1 MAPIG
6 VAEPPQLIPHVIAH
20 MDYIPLLLVAAFF
33 LLVWDAPR
41 HQIKTR
47 QMVCLIPALLCLQY
61 LSWRLF
67 STVWPDNEDS
77 AWAQTWIWG
86 VWGIEV
92 LAFIE
97 VTVFLLIMSRTN
109 TRSEEANQHQMPSP
123 LPEVDIFIPTYNE
136 PLDVLEKTIV
146 AAAAVDYPH
155 KTVWVLDDGKR
166 DWLRTF
172 CEDTGGVRYL
182 TRADNAHAKAGNM
195 NHALTHAKGQ
205 FIAVFDADFV
215 PSKNFIRRTLGFF
228 SDPAIG
234 IVQTPQHFY
243 NKDPIQTN
251 LGLMQI
257 YPDEQRLFFDQM
269 AASRDAWQAAF
280 CCGSCSIMRRQAVD
294 AVGGIPTQSIT
305 EDLLTTLVML
315 RKGYQTIYLN
325 ERLSMGLAAE
335 SIEGFFVQ
343 RERWCRGAIQSLFLK
358 AGPLGPGLSVVQRIL
373 FFPTSWLTQ
382 YAVRLMLIAI
392 PLAYLLLGWLPFH
405 FTDAA
410 DMVFYQLPVF
420 LSFFLAMR
428 WLVGGHFSPLV
439 SGPAGVF
446 ASFRLAPTV
455 VASLI
460 KPFGKPFRVTP
471 KGSDAANGARVEF
484 FSLGMILLCMGLTLL
499 GLLLNVVP
507 ELAVVSHD
515 EFFPIAMFW
524 SMLNVVTLGLAAL
537 LCFEGPRLRK
547 EERFLMAESAIA
559 HDGETQVA
567 VNIIDASVD
576 GCKLA
581 LPSTGHGLFQ
591 KGTASLTVAGV
602 GRVKIHP
609 VRQNATH
616 LAATFEY
623 DSKAQRNAMI
633 CKLFS
638 GEHTTVAPASSSTRQ
653 LMSSLWEKT
662 FHG

>member
-1 MAPIG
+1 MAPLR
-6 VAEPPQLIPHVIAH
+6 VDEPAQLLPDVMAG
-20 MDYIPLLLVAAFF
+20 MDYIPLLLVAGFF
-33 LLVWDAPR
+33 LMVWDAPR
-41 HQIKTR
+41 SDGKTR
-47 QMVCLIPALLCLQY
+47 QMVCLIPALLCVNY
-61 LSWRLF
+61 LLWRLF
-67 STVWPDNEDS
+67 FTVWPDNEDS

-97 VTVFLLIMSRTN
+97 VAVFLLIMSRTN
-109 TRSEEANQHQMPSP
+109 TRSQEADQHKMPSP

-166 DWLRTF
+166 GWLRTF
-172 CEDTGGVRYL
+172 CEETGVRYL
-182 TRADNAHAKAGNM
+182 TRADNSHAKAGNM
-195 NHALTHAKGQ
+195 NHALEHAKGQ

-215 PSKNFIRRTLGFF
+215 PAKNFIRRTLGFF
-228 SDPAIG
+228 ADPAIG

-294 AVGGIPTQSIT
+294 AIGGIPTQSIT

-358 AGPLGPGLSVVQRIL
+358 AGPLGPGLSVIQRIL

-405 FTDAA
+405 FTDTA

-446 ASFRLAPTV
+446 ASFRLGPTV
-455 VASLI
+455 VASLV
-460 KPFGKPFRVTP
+460 KPFGKPCRVTP
-471 KGSDAANGARVEF
+471 KGSDAVHGAQVDF
-484 FSLGMILLCMGLTLL
+484 FSLGMILLCMGLTLV

-507 ELAVVSHD
+507 ELAVVPQD
-515 EFFPIAMFW
+515 EFFPVAMFW

-559 HDGETQVA
+559 HDGENQVT
-567 VNIIDASVD
+567 VDIIDASID

-581 LPSTGHGLFQ
+581 LPTTSHGPFQ
-591 KGTASLTVAGV
+591 KGTASLTVTGV
-602 GRVKIHP
+602 GRVKIRP
-609 VRQNATH
+609 VRQNSTH

-638 GEHTTVAPASSSTRQ
+638 GQYSTVAPATNSTRQ
-653 LMSSLWEKT
+653 LISSLWEKT

>member
-1 MAPIG
+1 M
-6 VAEPPQLIPHVIAH
+6 AEPGQRHADVIPR
-20 MDYIPLLLVAAFF
+20 MDYIPLLLVTGFF

-41 HQIKTR
+41 NHARTR
-47 QMVCLIPALLCLQY
+47 QMVCLIPALLCVQY
-61 LSWRLF
+61 LAWRLS
-67 STVWPDNEDS
+67 STVWPESEGD
-77 AWAQTWIWG
+77 AWAQSWIWG

-97 VTVFLLIMSRTN
+97 VAIFFLIMSRTN
-109 TRSEEANQHQMPSP
+109 TRSEQADQHSMPSP

-136 PLDVLEKTIV
+136 PLDVLEKTII

-155 KTVWVLDDGKR
+155 KTVWVLDDGR
-166 DWLRTF
+166 REWLRTF
-172 CEDTGGVRYL
+172 CQETGVRYL
-182 TRADNAHAKAGNM
+182 TRSDNLHAKAGNM
-195 NHALTHAKGQ
+195 NHALQHAKGQ

-215 PSKNFIRRTLGFF
+215 PSRNFIRRTLGFF
-228 SDPAIG
+228 SDPQVG

-294 AVGGIPTQSIT
+294 AIGGIPTESIT

-343 RERWCRGAIQSLFLK
+343 RERWCRGAIQSLFLT
-358 AGPLGPGLSVVQRIL
+358 AGPLGPGLSVIQKIL

-405 FTDAA
+405 FTDAS

-428 WLVGGHFSPLV
+428 WLVGGHYSPLV
-439 SGPAGVF
+439 SGPAGLF
-446 ASFRLAPTV
+446 ASFRLGPTV

-460 KPFGKPFRVTP
+460 KPFGQPFRVTP
-471 KGSDAANGARVEF
+471 KGSDAANGRQVDF
-484 FSLGMILLCMGLTLL
+484 FNLGMILLCMGLTLL
-499 GLLLNVVP
+499 GLLMNVVP
-507 ELAVVSHD
+507 ELAVVPHD

-524 SMLNVVTLGLAAL
+524 SMLNIITLGLAAL

-547 EERFLMAESAIA
+547 EERFLMSETAIA
-559 HDGETQVA
+559 HDGETRHV
-567 VNIIDASVD
+567 VDLIDVSVD

-581 LPSTGHGLFQ
+581 LPKTGHATFHH
-591 KGTASLTVAGV
+591 GTASLTVQGV
-602 GRVKIHP
+602 GRVQIRPLRIH
-609 VRQNATH
+609 QGH

-623 DSKAQRNAMI
+623 DSQAQRKAMI

-638 GEHTTVAPASSSTRQ
+638 GQYSTAAPMTSSTRQ
-653 LMSSLWEKT
+653 LISSLWEKT
-662 FHG
+662 FNG

>member
-1 MAPIG
+1 MA
-6 VAEPPQLIPHVIAH
+6 
-20 MDYIPLLLVAAFF
+20 YIPLLLVTVFF
-33 LLVWDAPR
+33 LLVWDAQR
-41 HQIKTR
+41 TNLRIR
-47 QMVCLIPALLCLQY
+47 QMVCLIPVVLCVQY

-67 STVWPDNEDS
+67 STVWPESDNS
-77 AWAQTWIWG
+77 AWAQSWIWG
-86 VWGIEV
+86 VWGVEI

-97 VTVFLLIMSRTN
+97 VAVFLLIMSRTN
-109 TRSEEANQHQMPSP
+109 TRSQQADQHQMPSP

-155 KTVWVLDDGKR
+155 KTVWVLDDSKR

-172 CEDTGGVRYL
+172 CEETGVRYL

-195 NHALTHAKGQ
+195 NHALAHAKGQ

-280 CCGSCSIMRRQAVD
+280 CCGSCSIMRRQAVH
-294 AVGGIPTQSIT
+294 AIGGIPTQSIT

-325 ERLSMGLAAE
+325 ERLSMGLACE

-343 RERWCRGAIQSLFLK
+343 RERWCRGAIQSLFLSD
-358 AGPLGPGLSVVQRIL
+358 GPLGPGMSAIQRIL

-405 FTDAA
+405 FTDTA

-420 LSFFLAMR
+420 MSLFLAMR

-439 SGPAGVF
+439 SGPVGLF
-446 ASFRLAPTV
+446 ASFRLGPTV
-455 VASLI
+455 VTSLL
-460 KPFGKPFRVTP
+460 KPFGKAFKVTP
-471 KGSDAANGARVEF
+471 KGSDAVHGRQVDF
-484 FSLGMILLCMGLTLL
+484 FSLGMILLCMTLTLV

-507 ELAVVSHD
+507 ELAVVPHD
-515 EFFPIAMFW
+515 EFFPIAIFW
-524 SMLNVVTLGLAAL
+524 SLLNVVTLGLAAL
-537 LCFEGPRLRK
+537 LCFEGPRMRK
-547 EERFLMAESAIA
+547 EERFLITESATA
-559 HDGETQVA
+559 HDGEFNIPVE
-567 VNIIDASVD
+567 IIDASVD

-581 LPSTGHGLFQ
+581 LPQTGHGIFK
-591 KGTASLTVAGV
+591 KGMSSLTVQGV
-602 GRVKIHP
+602 GRVMLQP
-609 VRQNATH
+609 VRQDQGH
-616 LAATFEY
+616 LAATFAY
-623 DSKAQRNAMI
+623 SSKAQRHAMI

-638 GEHTTVAPASSSTRQ
+638 GRYTTVPLTSHSTRQ
-653 LMSSLWEKT
+653 LISSLWEKT

>member
-1 MAPIG
+1 MAF
-6 VAEPPQLIPHVIAH
+6 
-20 MDYIPLLLVAAFF
+20 IPLLLVTGFF
-33 LLVWDAPR
+33 LMVWDTPR
-41 HQIKTR
+41 SQVKTR
-47 QMVCLIPALLCLQY
+47 QMVCLIPALLCVHY
-61 LSWRLF
+61 LSWRLLF
-67 STVWPDNEDS
+67 TVWPDNEDS

-86 VWGIEV
+86 VWGVEV

-97 VTVFLLIMSRTN
+97 VSVFLLIMSRTN
-109 TRSEEANQHQMPSP
+109 TRSQEADRHVMPSP
-123 LPEVDIFIPTYNE
+123 LPAVDIFIPTYNE

-155 KTVWVLDDGKR
+155 KTVWVLDDGRR
-166 DWLRTF
+166 DGLRTF
-172 CEDTGGVRYL
+172 CDEAGVRYL
-182 TRADNAHAKAGNM
+182 TRADNLHAKAGNM
-195 NHALTHAKGQ
+195 NHALAHAKGE

-215 PSKNFIRRTLGFF
+215 PAKNFIRRTLGFF

-294 AVGGIPTQSIT
+294 AIGGIPTESIT

-315 RKGYQTIYLN
+315 RHGYQTIYLN

-358 AGPLGPGLSVVQRIL
+358 AGPLGPGLSLIQRVL

-405 FTDAA
+405 FTTTA

-428 WLVGGHFSPLV
+428 WLVGGHYSPLV

-446 ASFRLAPTV
+446 ASFRLGPTV
-455 VASLI
+455 LASLI
-460 KPFGKPFRVTP
+460 QPFGQPFRVTP
-471 KGSDAANGARVEF
+471 KGSGAVTRAQVDY

-499 GLLLNVVP
+499 GLLINVVP
-507 ELAVVSHD
+507 ELAVVPHD
-515 EFFPIAMFW
+515 EFFPIAMLW
-524 SMLNVVTLGLAAL
+524 SMLNVVILGLAAL

-547 EERFLMAESAIA
+547 EERFLMAESAVA
-559 HDGETQVA
+559 HDGESQVA
-567 VNIIDASVD
+567 VTIIDVSVD
-576 GCKLA
+576 GCQLA
-581 LPSTGHGLFQ
+581 LPTSGHGLFQ
-591 KGTASLTVAGV
+591 NGTASLTVAGV
-602 GRVKIHP
+602 GRVKMRP
-609 VRQNATH
+609 VRQNASH

-623 DSKAQRNAMI
+623 ESPAQRKAMI

-638 GEHTTVAPASSSTRQ
+638 GQYTTVAPATHSTRR
-653 LMSSLWEKT
+653 LISSLWGKT

>member
-1 MAPIG
+1 MASLG
-6 VAEPPQLIPHVIAH
+6 LAEPSQLLLDVTGT
-20 MDYIPLLLVAAFF
+20 MDYIPLLLVTGFF
-33 LLVWDAPR
+33 LWVWDAPR
-41 HQIKTR
+41 TNIKLR
-47 QMVCLIPALLCLQY
+47 QMVCLLPVLLCLQY
-61 LSWRLF
+61 LTWRLI
-67 STVWPDNEDS
+67 STVWPQSDDS
-77 AWAQTWIWG
+77 ALAQSWIWG
-86 VWGIEV
+86 VWGVEV
-92 LAFIE
+92 LACIE
-97 VTVFLLIMSRTN
+97 VAVFLLIMSRTN
-109 TRSEEANQHQMPSP
+109 TRSEQADQHRMPTP
-123 LPEVDIFIPTYNE
+123 LPAVDIFIPTYNE

-155 KTVWVLDDGKR
+155 KTVWVLDDGRR

-172 CEDTGGVRYL
+172 CKEMGVRYL
-182 TRADNAHAKAGNM
+182 TRADNQHAKAGNM

-215 PSKNFIRRTLGFF
+215 PSRNFIRRTLGFF

-251 LGLMQI
+251 LGLMHI

-294 AVGGIPTQSIT
+294 AIGGIPTQSIT

-325 ERLSMGLAAE
+325 EQLSMGLAAE

-343 RERWCRGAIQSLFLK
+343 RERWCRGAIQSLFLN
-358 AGPLGPGLSVVQRIL
+358 AGPLGPGLSAMQRIL

-382 YAVRLMLIAI
+382 YTVRLMLIAI

-405 FTDAA
+405 FTDTA

-439 SGPAGVF
+439 SGPVGLF
-446 ASFRLAPTV
+446 SSFRLGPTV

-460 KPFGKPFRVTP
+460 KPFGKPFKVTP
-471 KGSDAANGARVEF
+471 KGSDAANGRQVDF
-484 FSLGMILLCMGLTLL
+484 FSLGLILVCMGLTLM

-507 ELAVVSHD
+507 ELAVVPHD

-524 SMLNVVTLGLAAL
+524 SMLNVITLGLAAL

-547 EERFLMAESAIA
+547 EERFLLAEAGIA
-559 HDGETQVA
+559 HDGAADYMVQ
-567 VNIIDASVD
+567 IIDASVD

-581 LPSTGHGLFQ
+581 MPQTDGVIFKQ
-591 KGTASLTVAGV
+591 GTASLTVQDV
-602 GRVKIHP
+602 GRVMIRP
-609 VRQNATH
+609 VRQNPSH

-638 GEHTTVAPASSSTRQ
+638 GRYTTVTPATSSTKQ
-653 LMSSLWEKT
+653 LISSLWEKM

>member
-1 MAPIG
+1 LAALCL
-6 VAEPPQLIPHVIAH
+6 AEPDQFIFHVIQVMA
-20 MDYIPLLLVAAFF
+20 YIPLLLVTVFF
-33 LLVWDAPR
+33 LLIWDAQR
-41 HQIKTR
+41 TNVRAR
-47 QMVCLIPALLCLQY
+47 QMVCLLPALLCMQY

-67 STVWPDNEDS
+67 STVWPDNDDS

-97 VTVFLLIMSRTN
+97 VAVFLLIMSRTN
-109 TRSEEANQHQMPSP
+109 MRSEEADQHQMPSP

-146 AAAAVDYPH
+146 AAAAVDYPN

-166 DWLRTF
+166 DWLRRF
-172 CEDTGGVRYL
+172 CEDTGVRYL

-228 SDPAIG
+228 KDPTIG

-315 RKGYQTIYLN
+315 RQGYQTIYLN

-446 ASFRLAPTV
+446 ASFRLGPTV

-471 KGSDAANGARVEF
+471 KGSDATNGARVEF

-507 ELAVVSHD
+507 ELSVVPHD

-547 EERFLMAESAIA
+547 EERFLMAETAIA
-559 HDGETQVA
+559 HDGETQVM
-567 VNIIDASVD
+567 VDLIDASVD

-581 LPSTGHGLFQ
+581 LPPAGHGQFT
-591 KGTASLTVAGV
+591 KGTASLTVQGV

-609 VRQNATH
+609 IRQNHAH

-638 GEHTTVAPASSSTRQ
+638 GQYTTVAPATTSTRQ
-653 LMSSLWEKT
+653 LISSLWEKT

>member
-1 MAPIG
+1 
-6 VAEPPQLIPHVIAH
+6 

-67 STVWPDNEDS
+67 STVWPDNGDS

-92 LAFIE
+92 VAFIE
-97 VTVFLLIMSRTN
+97 VAVFLLIMSRTN
-109 TRSEEANQHQMPSP
+109 TRSQEADRHQMPSP

-146 AAAAVDYPH
+146 AAAAVDYPN

-166 DWLRTF
+166 DWLRRF
-172 CEDTGGVRYL
+172 CKDTGVRYL
-182 TRADNAHAKAGNM
+182 TRADNSHAKAGNM

-228 SDPAIG
+228 SDPTVG

-315 RKGYQTIYLN
+315 RQGYQTIYLN

-507 ELAVVSHD
+507 ELAVVPHD

-547 EERFLMAESAIA
+547 EERFLMSESAIA
-559 HDGETQVA
+559 HDGETQVT
-567 VNIIDASVD
+567 VDLIDASVD
-576 GCKLA
+576 GCKFA
-581 LPSTGHGLFQ
+581 LPPTGHGQFA
-591 KGTASLTVAGV
+591 KGTASLTVQGV

-609 VRQNATH
+609 IRQNHGH

-623 DSKAQRNAMI
+623 ESKAQRNAMI

-638 GEHTTVAPASSSTRQ
+638 GQYTTVAPATTSTRQ

>member
-1 MAPIG
+1 
-6 VAEPPQLIPHVIAH
+6 

-33 LLVWDAPR
+33 LLIWDAPR
-41 HQIKTR
+41 NQIKTR
-47 QMVCLIPALLCLQY
+47 QMVCLIPALLCVQY
-61 LSWRLF
+61 LSWRLIN
-67 STVWPDNEDS
+67 TVWPEGDDS

-86 VWGIEV
+86 VWGVEV

-97 VTVFLLIMSRTN
+97 VAVFFLIMSRTN
-109 TRSEEANQHQMPSP
+109 TRSEEANQHSMPSP
-123 LPEVDIFIPTYNE
+123 LPAVDIFIPTYNE

-146 AAAAVDYPH
+146 AAAAVDYLH
-155 KTVWVLDDGKR
+155 TTVWVLDDGKR

-172 CEDTGGVRYL
+172 CEDTGVRYL
-182 TRADNAHAKAGNM
+182 TRADNSHAKAGNM
-195 NHALTHAKGQ
+195 NHALTHAKGE

-215 PSKNFIRRTLGFF
+215 PSRHFIQRTLGFF

-251 LGLMQI
+251 LGLMHI

-294 AVGGIPTQSIT
+294 AIGGIPTQSIT

-343 RERWCRGAIQSLFLK
+343 RERWCRGAIQSLFLNV
-358 AGPLGPGLSVVQRIL
+358 GPLGPGLSLIQRIL

-439 SGPAGVF
+439 SGPAGLF
-446 ASFRLAPTV
+446 ASFRLGPTV

-460 KPFGKPFRVTP
+460 QPFGKPFRVTP
-471 KGSDAANGARVEF
+471 KGSDAVNGAKVDL
-484 FSLGMILLCMGLTLL
+484 FSLGMILLCMGLTVL

-507 ELAVVSHD
+507 ELAVVPHD

-524 SMLNVVTLGLAAL
+524 SLLNVITLGLAAL

-547 EERFLMAESAIA
+547 EERFLLAESAIA

-581 LPSTGHGLFQ
+581 LSPAHQNLFT
-591 KGTASLTVAGV
+591 KGTASLTVQGV

-609 VRQNATH
+609 IRQNHAH

-623 DSKAQRNAMI
+623 ESKAQRNAMI

-638 GEHTTVAPASSSTRQ
+638 GQYTTVAPATASTRQ
-653 LMSSLWEKT
+653 LISSLWEKT

>member
-1 MAPIG
+1 MASIG
-6 VAEPPQLIPHVIAH
+6 LDEPTQLFPLVIHH
-20 MDYIPLLLVAAFF
+20 MDYIPLMLVSSFF
-33 LLVWDAPR
+33 LLVWDTPR
-41 HQIKTR
+41 HQSKTR
-47 QMVCLIPALLCLQY
+47 QMVCLIPVLLCVQY

-67 STVWPDNEDS
+67 STVWTENDGI
-77 AWAQTWIWG
+77 AWAQSWIWG
-86 VWGIEV
+86 VWGFEI

-97 VTVFLLIMSRTN
+97 VAIFMLIMSRTN
-109 TRSEEANQHQMPSP
+109 TRSEQADALHMPDP

-136 PLDVLEKTIV
+136 PFDVLEKTIV

-172 CEDTGGVRYL
+172 CQETGVRYL
-182 TRADNAHAKAGNM
+182 TRPDNLHAKAGNM
-195 NHALTHAKGQ
+195 NHALAHAQGQ

-215 PSKNFIRRTLGFF
+215 PSRQFIRRTLGFF
-228 SDPAIG
+228 NDPAVG

-243 NKDPIQTN
+243 NKDPVQTN

-294 AVGGIPTQSIT
+294 AIGGIPTQSIT

-343 RERWCRGAIQSLFLK
+343 RERWCRGAIQSLFLP
-358 AGPLGPGLSVVQRIL
+358 AGPMGPGLSLVQRIL

-428 WLVGGHFSPLV
+428 WLVGGYFSPLV
-439 SGPAGVF
+439 SGPAGLF

-455 VASLI
+455 VASLV
-460 KPFGKPFRVTP
+460 KPFGKPFKVTP
-471 KGSDAANGARVEF
+471 KGSDAVHGRQVDF
-484 FSLGMILLCMGLTLL
+484 FSLGLILLCMVLTLL
-499 GLLLNVVP
+499 GLLINVVP
-507 ELAVVSHD
+507 ELAVVPYD

-524 SMLNVVTLGLAAL
+524 SLLNIVTLGLAAL

-559 HDGETQVA
+559 HDGESYVTVDI
-567 VNIIDASVD
+567 VDVSLD

-581 LPSTGHGLFQ
+581 LPQNNHGIF
-591 KGTASLTVAGV
+591 KTGTASLMVQGV
-602 GRVKIHP
+602 GRVMLHP
-609 VRQNATH
+609 VRQKDGH

-623 DSKAQRNAMI
+623 SSKAQRHAMI

-638 GEHTTVAPASSSTRQ
+638 GRYSTVPTKGSSTRQ
-653 LMSSLWEKT
+653 LISHLWEKT
-662 FHG
+662 FHD

>member
-1 MAPIG
+1 MASLG
-6 VAEPPQLIPHVIAH
+6 VDEPAQFILDVIPG
-20 MDYIPLLLVAAFF
+20 MDYIPLLLVAGFF
-33 LLVWDAPR
+33 LMVWDAPR
-41 HQIKTR
+41 NQIKTR
-47 QMVCLIPALLCLQY
+47 QMVCLIPALLCVQY

-77 AWAQTWIWG
+77 AWAQSWIWG

-92 LAFIE
+92 LAFFE
-97 VTVFLLIMSRTN
+97 VAVFLLIMSRTN
-109 TRSEEANQHQMPSP
+109 TRSEEADQHQMPSP

-166 DWLRTF
+166 DWLRQF
-172 CEDTGGVRYL
+172 CEEAGVRYL
-182 TRADNAHAKAGNM
+182 TRADNLHAKAGNM
-195 NHALTHAKGQ
+195 NHALGHAQGQ

-228 SDPAIG
+228 SDPTIG

-294 AVGGIPTQSIT
+294 AIGGIPTESIT

-315 RKGYQTIYLN
+315 RQGYQTIYLN

-343 RERWCRGAIQSLFLK
+343 RERWCRGAIQSLFLN
-358 AGPLGPGLSVVQRIL
+358 AGPLGPGLSVIQRIL

-392 PLAYLLLGWLPFH
+392 PLAYLLLGWLPFQ
-405 FTDAA
+405 FTDTA

-420 LSFFLAMR
+420 LSFFLSMR

-446 ASFRLAPTV
+446 ASFRLGPTV
-455 VASLI
+455 VASLF

-471 KGSDAANGARVEF
+471 KGSDAVNGAQVDF
-484 FSLGMILLCMGLTLL
+484 FSLGMILTCMGLTLL

-507 ELAVVSHD
+507 ELAVVPHD
-515 EFFPIAMFW
+515 EFFPVAMFW
-524 SMLNVVTLGLAAL
+524 SLLNIVTLGLAAL

-559 HDGETQVA
+559 HDGETQVT
-567 VNIIDASVD
+567 VDLVDASVD

-581 LPSTGHGLFQ
+581 LPPTGHSLFQ

-602 GRVKIHP
+602 GRVKIRP
-609 VRQNATH
+609 VRQNSSH
-616 LAATFEY
+616 LAAIFEY

-638 GEHTTVAPASSSTRQ
+638 GQYTTVAPATTSTRQ
-653 LMSSLWEKT
+653 LISSLWEKT

>member
-1 MAPIG
+1 
-6 VAEPPQLIPHVIAH
+6 
-20 MDYIPLLLVAAFF
+20 MDYIPLLLITGFF
-33 LLVWDAPR
+33 LMVWDTPR
-41 HQIKTR
+41 SQTKTR
-47 QMVCLIPALLCLQY
+47 QLVCLIPVLLCAHY
-61 LSWRLF
+61 LSWRLLI
-67 STVWPDNEDS
+67 TVWPDNEDT
-77 AWAQTWIWG
+77 AWAQSWIWG

-97 VTVFLLIMSRTN
+97 VSVFLLIMSRTN
-109 TRSEEANQHQMPSP
+109 TRSQEADQHVMPSP

-155 KTVWVLDDGKR
+155 KTVWVLDDGRR
-166 DWLRTF
+166 DGLRTL
-172 CEDTGGVRYL
+172 CEEAGVRYL
-182 TRADNAHAKAGNM
+182 TRPDNLYAKAGNM
-195 NHALTHAKGQ
+195 NHALKHAQGQ

-215 PSKNFIRRTLGFF
+215 PAKNFIRRTLGFF

-280 CCGSCSIMRRQAVD
+280 CCGSCSIMRREAVD
-294 AVGGIPTQSIT
+294 AIGGIPTESIT

-335 SIEGFFVQ
+335 SIKGFFVQ

-358 AGPLGPGLSVVQRIL
+358 AGPLGPGLSVIQRIL

-382 YAVRLMLIAI
+382 YAVRLMLIAM

-405 FTDAA
+405 FTNTA
-410 DMVFYQLPVF
+410 DMVFYQVPVF

-428 WLVGGHFSPLV
+428 WLVGGNFSPLV

-446 ASFRLAPTV
+446 ASFRLGPTV
-455 VASLI
+455 LASLV
-460 KPFGKPFRVTP
+460 KPFGQPFRVTP
-471 KGSDAANGARVEF
+471 KGSNAVTGAQVDF

-499 GLLLNVVP
+499 GLLINVVP
-507 ELAVVSHD
+507 ELAVVPHD
-515 EFFPIAMFW
+515 EFFPIAMLW
-524 SMLNVVTLGLAAL
+524 SMLNVVILGLAAL

-547 EERFLMAESAIA
+547 EERFLMTESAVA
-559 HDGETQVA
+559 HDGEAQVA
-567 VNIIDASVD
+567 VTIIDVSVD
-576 GCKLA
+576 GCQLA
-581 LPSTGHGLFQ
+581 LPTTGHGPFQ
-591 KGTASLTVAGV
+591 EGTASLTVAGV
-602 GRVKIHP
+602 GRVKIRP
-609 VRQNATH
+609 VRQDAAH

-623 DSKAQRNAMI
+623 ESPAQRKAMI

-638 GEHTTVAPASSSTRQ
+638 GQYTTVAPATHSTRR
-653 LMSSLWEKT
+653 LVSSLWGKA

>member
-1 MAPIG
+1 MAPLG
-6 VAEPPQLIPHVIAH
+6 VAEPTQLIPHVMPD
-20 MDYIPLLLVAAFF
+20 MDYVPLLLVSAFF
-33 LLVWDAPR
+33 LWVWDAPR
-41 HQIKTR
+41 NHAKTR
-47 QMVCLIPALLCLQY
+47 QMVCLIPALLCVQY
-61 LSWRLF
+61 LAWRLL
-67 STVWPDNEDS
+67 STVWPDSGDS
-77 AWAQTWIWG
+77 PWAQSWIWG

-92 LAFIE
+92 LAFVE
-97 VTVFLLIMSRTN
+97 VAIFLLIMSRTN
-109 TRSEEANQHQMPSP
+109 TRSEQADQHRMPSP

-146 AAAAVDYPH
+146 AAAAVDYPR

-166 DWLRTF
+166 AWLRTF
-172 CEDTGGVRYL
+172 CEETGVRYL
-182 TRADNAHAKAGNM
+182 TRPDNLHAKAGNM
-195 NHALTHAKGQ
+195 NHALGHAKGQ

-215 PSKNFIRRTLGFF
+215 PSSHFIRRTLGFF
-228 SDPAIG
+228 SDPTVG

-280 CCGSCSIMRRQAVD
+280 CCGSCSIMRREAVD
-294 AVGGIPTQSIT
+294 AIGGIPTESIT

-343 RERWCRGAIQSLFLK
+343 RERWCRGAIQSLFLP
-358 AGPLGPGLSVVQRIL
+358 AGPLGPGLNVVQRIL

-405 FTDAA
+405 FTDAS

-439 SGPAGVF
+439 SGPVGLF
-446 ASFRLAPTV
+446 ASFRLGPTV

-460 KPFGKPFRVTP
+460 KPFGKPFQVTP
-471 KGSDAANGARVEF
+471 KGSDAVHGRQVDY
-484 FSLGMILLCMGLTLL
+484 FSLGMILLCMALTLL
-499 GLLLNVVP
+499 GLLMNVVP
-507 ELAVVSHD
+507 ELAVVPHD

-524 SMLNVVTLGLAAL
+524 SLLNIVVLGLAAL

-547 EERFLMAESAIA
+547 EERFLMAEPAIA
-559 HDGETQVA
+559 HDGETRHEVE
-567 VNIIDASVD
+567 IIDISVD
-576 GCKLA
+576 GCKVA
-581 LPSTGHGLFQ
+581 LPKTGHATFNQ
-591 KGTASLTVAGV
+591 GTASLTVQGV
-602 GRVKIHP
+602 GRIQIHP
-609 VRQNATH
+609 LRIGHGH

-623 DSKAQRNAMI
+623 ESKAQRKAMI

-638 GEHTTVAPASSSTRQ
+638 GQYATAAPANTSTRQ
-653 LMSSLWEKT
+653 LISSLWEKT
-662 FHG
+662 FNA

>member
-1 MAPIG
+1 MASFG
-6 VAEPPQLIPHVIAH
+6 VDEPTQFFPDVMGG
-20 MDYIPLLLVAAFF
+20 MDYIPLLLVAGFF

-41 HQIKTR
+41 SDAKAR
-47 QMVCLIPALLCLQY
+47 QMVCLIPALLCVHY

-67 STVWPDNEDS
+67 FTVWPDNEDS

-97 VTVFLLIMSRTN
+97 VAVFLLIMSRTN
-109 TRSEEANQHQMPSP
+109 TRSQEADQHQMPSP
-123 LPEVDIFIPTYNE
+123 LPAVDIFIPTYNE

-172 CEDTGGVRYL
+172 CEETGVRYL
-182 TRADNAHAKAGNM
+182 TRADNSHAKAGNM
-195 NHALTHAKGQ
+195 NHALAHAKGE

-215 PSKNFIRRTLGFF
+215 PAKNFIRRTLGFF

-294 AVGGIPTQSIT
+294 AIGGIPTQSIT

-315 RKGYQTIYLN
+315 RQGYQTIYLN

-358 AGPLGPGLSVVQRIL
+358 AGPLGPGLSVIQRIL

-405 FTDAA
+405 FTNTG

-446 ASFRLAPTV
+446 ASFRLGPTV
-455 VASLI
+455 LASLI
-460 KPFGKPFRVTP
+460 QPFGKPFRVTP
-471 KGSDAANGARVEF
+471 KGSDAVNGAKVDF

-507 ELAVVSHD
+507 ELAVVPHD

-524 SMLNVVTLGLAAL
+524 SMLNVVTLALAAL

-547 EERFLMAESAIA
+547 EERFLLAESAMA
-559 HDGETQVA
+559 HDGETEVA
-567 VNIIDASVD
+567 VDIVDASVD

-581 LPSTGHGLFQ
+581 LPPTGHGLFP
-591 KGTASLTVAGV
+591 KGTASLSVAGV
-602 GRVKIHP
+602 GRVKMRP

-623 DSKAQRNAMI
+623 DSQAQRNAMI

-638 GEHTTVAPASSSTRQ
+638 GEHTTVAPVTSSTRQ

-662 FHG
+662 FHA

>member
-1 MAPIG
+1 
-6 VAEPPQLIPHVIAH
+6 
-20 MDYIPLLLVAAFF
+20 MDYIPLLLITGFF
-33 LLVWDAPR
+33 LMVWDTPR
-41 HQIKTR
+41 SQTKTR
-47 QMVCLIPALLCLQY
+47 QLVCLIPVLLCAHY
-61 LSWRLF
+61 LSWRLLI
-67 STVWPDNEDS
+67 TVWPDNEDT
-77 AWAQTWIWG
+77 AWAQSWIWG

-97 VTVFLLIMSRTN
+97 VSVFLLIMSRTN
-109 TRSEEANQHQMPSP
+109 TRSQEADQHVMPSP

-155 KTVWVLDDGKR
+155 KTVWVLDDGRR
-166 DWLRTF
+166 DGLRTL
-172 CEDTGGVRYL
+172 CEEAGVRYL
-182 TRADNAHAKAGNM
+182 TRPDNLYAKAGNM
-195 NHALTHAKGQ
+195 NHALQHAQGQ

-215 PSKNFIRRTLGFF
+215 PAKNFIRRTLGFF

-280 CCGSCSIMRRQAVD
+280 CCGSCSIMRREAVD
-294 AVGGIPTQSIT
+294 AIGGIPTESIT

-335 SIEGFFVQ
+335 SIKGFFVQ

-358 AGPLGPGLSVVQRIL
+358 AGPLGPGLSVIQRIL

-382 YAVRLMLIAI
+382 YAVRLMLIAM

-405 FTDAA
+405 FTNTA
-410 DMVFYQLPVF
+410 DMVFYQVPVF

-428 WLVGGHFSPLV
+428 WLVGGNFSPLV

-446 ASFRLAPTV
+446 ASFRLGPTV
-455 VASLI
+455 LASLV
-460 KPFGKPFRVTP
+460 KPFGQPFRVTP
-471 KGSDAANGARVEF
+471 KGSNAVTGAQVDF

-499 GLLLNVVP
+499 GLLINVVP
-507 ELAVVSHD
+507 ELAVVPHD
-515 EFFPIAMFW
+515 EFFPIAMLW
-524 SMLNVVTLGLAAL
+524 SMLNVVILGLAAL

-547 EERFLMAESAIA
+547 EERFLMTESAVA
-559 HDGETQVA
+559 HDGEAQVA
-567 VNIIDASVD
+567 VTIIDVSVD
-576 GCKLA
+576 GCQLA
-581 LPSTGHGLFQ
+581 LPTTGHGPFQ
-591 KGTASLTVAGV
+591 EGTASLTVAGV
-602 GRVKIHP
+602 GRVKIRP
-609 VRQNATH
+609 VRQDAAH

-623 DSKAQRNAMI
+623 ESPAQRKAMI

-638 GEHTTVAPASSSTRQ
+638 GQYTTVAPATHSTRR
-653 LMSSLWEKT
+653 LVSSLWGKA

>member
-1 MAPIG
+1 
-6 VAEPPQLIPHVIAH
+6 

>member
-1 MAPIG
+1 
-6 VAEPPQLIPHVIAH
+6 
-20 MDYIPLLLVAAFF
+20 
-33 LLVWDAPR
+33 
-41 HQIKTR
+41 
-47 QMVCLIPALLCLQY
+47 
-61 LSWRLF
+61 
-67 STVWPDNEDS
+67 
-77 AWAQTWIWG
+77 
-86 VWGIEV
+86 
-92 LAFIE
+92 
-97 VTVFLLIMSRTN
+97 MSRTN
-109 TRSEEANQHQMPSP
+109 TRSQEADQHVMPSP
-123 LPEVDIFIPTYNE
+123 LPAVDMFIPTYNE

-155 KTVWVLDDGKR
+155 KTVWVLDDGRR
-166 DWLRTF
+166 DGLRTL
-172 CEDTGGVRYL
+172 CEEAGVRYL
-182 TRADNAHAKAGNM
+182 TRPDNLHAKAGNM
-195 NHALTHAKGQ
+195 NHALQHAQGQ

-215 PSKNFIRRTLGFF
+215 PAKNFIRRTLGFF

-280 CCGSCSIMRRQAVD
+280 CCGSCSIMRREAVD
-294 AVGGIPTQSIT
+294 AIGGIPTESIT

-335 SIEGFFVQ
+335 SIKGFFVQ

-358 AGPLGPGLSVVQRIL
+358 AGPLGPGLSVIQRIL

-382 YAVRLMLIAI
+382 YAVRLMLIAM

-405 FTDAA
+405 FTNTA

-428 WLVGGHFSPLV
+428 WLVGGYFSPLV
-439 SGPAGVF
+439 SGPSGVF
-446 ASFRLAPTV
+446 ASFRLGPTV
-455 VASLI
+455 LASLA
-460 KPFGKPFRVTP
+460 KPFGQPFRVTP
-471 KGSDAANGARVEF
+471 KGSNAVTGAQVDF
-484 FSLGMILLCMGLTLL
+484 FSLGMILLCMVLTLL

-507 ELAVVSHD
+507 ELAVVPHD
-515 EFFPIAMFW
+515 EFFPIAMLW
-524 SMLNVVTLGLAAL
+524 SMLNVVILGLAAL

-547 EERFLMAESAIA
+547 EERFLMTESAVA
-559 HDGETQVA
+559 HDGEAQVA
-567 VNIIDASVD
+567 VTIIDVSVD
-576 GCKLA
+576 GCQLA
-581 LPSTGHGLFQ
+581 LPTTGHGPFQ
-591 KGTASLTVAGV
+591 EGTASLTVAGV
-602 GRVKIHP
+602 GRVKMRP
-609 VRQNATH
+609 VRQDAAH

-623 DSKAQRNAMI
+623 ESPAQRKAMI

-638 GEHTTVAPASSSTRQ
+638 GQYTTVAPATHSTRR
-653 LMSSLWEKT
+653 LVSSLWGKA

>member
-1 MAPIG
+1 MASLG
-6 VAEPPQLIPHVIAH
+6 LAEPSQLLPDVT
-20 MDYIPLLLVAAFF
+20 MEYIPLLLVTGFF
-33 LLVWDAPR
+33 LWVWDAPR
-41 HQIKTR
+41 TQLRLRK
-47 QMVCLIPALLCLQY
+47 MVCLLPFLLCLQY
-61 LSWRLF
+61 LTWRLIN
-67 STVWPDNEDS
+67 TVWPASEDS
-77 AWAQTWIWG
+77 ALAQSWIWV

-92 LAFIE
+92 LACIE
-97 VTVFLLIMSRTN
+97 VAVFLLIMSRTN
-109 TRSEEANQHQMPSP
+109 TRSEQADQHPVPHP
-123 LPEVDIFIPTYNE
+123 LPAVDIFIPTYNE

-146 AAAAVDYPH
+146 AAAALDYPH
-155 KTVWVLDDGKR
+155 TSVWVLDDGKR

-172 CEDTGGVRYL
+172 CEDMGVRYL
-182 TRADNAHAKAGNM
+182 TRADNLHAKAGNL
-195 NHALTHAKGQ
+195 NHALTHAQGQ

-215 PSKNFIRRTLGFF
+215 PSRNFIRRTLGFF

-294 AVGGIPTQSIT
+294 AIGGIPTQSIT

-325 ERLSMGLAAE
+325 EKLSVGLAAE

-343 RERWCRGAIQSLFLK
+343 RERWCRGAIQSLFLN
-358 AGPLGPGLSVVQRIL
+358 AGPLGPGLSPMQRIL

-382 YAVRLMLIAI
+382 YTVRLMLIAI
-392 PLAYLLLGWLPFH
+392 PLAYLLLGWRPFH
-405 FTDAA
+405 FTDTA

-439 SGPAGVF
+439 SGPVGLF
-446 ASFRLAPTV
+446 SSFRLGPTV

-460 KPFGKPFRVTP
+460 RPFGKPFKVTP
-471 KGSDAANGARVEF
+471 KGSDAANGRQVDF
-484 FSLGMILLCMGLTLL
+484 FSLGMILVCMGLTLM

-507 ELAVVSHD
+507 ELAVVPHD
-515 EFFPIAMFW
+515 EFFPIALFW
-524 SMLNVVTLGLAAL
+524 SMLNVITLALAAL

-547 EERFLMAESAIA
+547 EERFLLAETGIA
-559 HDGETQVA
+559 HDGAANYA
-567 VNIIDASVD
+567 VQIIDASVD

-581 LPSTGHGLFQ
+581 MPQTDGVVFKQ
-591 KGTASLTVAGV
+591 GTASLTVQDV
-602 GRVKIHP
+602 GRVMIRP
-609 VRQNATH
+609 VRQNPAH

-638 GEHTTVAPASSSTRQ
+638 GRYTTVTPATSSTKQ
-653 LMSSLWEKT
+653 LISSLWEKM

>member
-1 MAPIG
+1 MASLG
-6 VAEPPQLIPHVIAH
+6 VDEPRQFIPDVIH
-20 MDYIPLLLVAAFF
+20 SMDYIPLLLVAAFF
-33 LLVWDAPR
+33 LLVWDTPR

-47 QMVCLIPALLCLQY
+47 QWVCLIPALLCVQY

-67 STVWPDNEDS
+67 STVWLDNEDS
-77 AWAQTWIWG
+77 AWAQSWIWG

-97 VTVFLLIMSRTN
+97 VAVFLLIMSRTN
-109 TRSEEANQHQMPSP
+109 TRSEEADRHQMPSP

-146 AAAAVDYPH
+146 AAAAVDYPN

-166 DWLRTF
+166 DWLRKF
-172 CEDTGGVRYL
+172 CEDTGVRYL

-228 SDPAIG
+228 SDPTIG

-315 RKGYQTIYLN
+315 RHGYQTIYLN

-405 FTDAA
+405 FTDTA

-439 SGPAGVF
+439 SGPSGVF
-446 ASFRLAPTV
+446 ASFRLGPTV

-460 KPFGKPFRVTP
+460 QPFGKPFRVTP
-471 KGSDAANGARVEF
+471 KGSDAAHGAQVDF

-507 ELAVVSHD
+507 ELAVVPHD
-515 EFFPIAMFW
+515 EFFPVAMFW
-524 SMLNVVTLGLAAL
+524 SMLNIVTLGLAAL

-547 EERFLMAESAIA
+547 EERFLMAETAVA
-559 HDGETQVA
+559 HDGETQVT
-567 VNIIDASVD
+567 VDLIDASVD

-581 LPSTGHGLFQ
+581 LPPSYSGLFGQ
-591 KGTASLTVAGV
+591 GTASLTVQGV

-609 VRQNATH
+609 IRQNHAH

-638 GEHTTVAPASSSTRQ
+638 GQYTTVAPATTSTRQ
-653 LMSSLWEKT
+653 LISSLWEKT

>member
-1 MAPIG
+1 
-6 VAEPPQLIPHVIAH
+6 

-33 LLVWDAPR
+33 LLVWDVPR

-67 STVWPDNEDS
+67 STVWPDNGDS

-92 LAFIE
+92 VAFIE
-97 VTVFLLIMSRTN
+97 VAVFLLIMSRTN
-109 TRSEEANQHQMPSP
+109 TRSEEADQHQMPSP

-146 AAAAVDYPH
+146 AAAAVDYPN

-166 DWLRTF
+166 DWLRRF
-172 CEDTGGVRYL
+172 CEDTGVRYL

-315 RKGYQTIYLN
+315 RQGYQTIYLN

-507 ELAVVSHD
+507 ELAVVPHD

-547 EERFLMAESAIA
+547 EERFLMAETAIA
-559 HDGETQVA
+559 HDGETQVT
-567 VNIIDASVD
+567 VDLIDASVD
-576 GCKLA
+576 GCKFA
-581 LPSTGHGLFQ
+581 LPPTGHGQFA
-591 KGTASLTVAGV
+591 KGTASLTVQGV

-609 VRQNATH
+609 IRQNHGH

-638 GEHTTVAPASSSTRQ
+638 GQYTTVAPATTSTRQ

>member
-1 MAPIG
+1 
-6 VAEPPQLIPHVIAH
+6 

-67 STVWPDNEDS
+67 STVWPDNGDS

-92 LAFIE
+92 VAFIE
-97 VTVFLLIMSRTN
+97 VAVFLLIMSRTN
-109 TRSEEANQHQMPSP
+109 TRSQEADQHQMPSP

-146 AAAAVDYPH
+146 AAAAVDYPN

-166 DWLRTF
+166 DWLRRF
-172 CEDTGGVRYL
+172 CEDTGVRYL
-182 TRADNAHAKAGNM
+182 TRADNSHAKAGNM

-315 RKGYQTIYLN
+315 RQGYQTIYLN

-507 ELAVVSHD
+507 ELAVVPHD

-547 EERFLMAESAIA
+547 EERFLMAETAIA
-559 HDGETQVA
+559 HDGETQVT
-567 VNIIDASVD
+567 VDLIDASVD
-576 GCKLA
+576 GCKFA
-581 LPSTGHGLFQ
+581 LPQTGHGQFA
-591 KGTASLTVAGV
+591 KGTASLTVQGV

-609 VRQNATH
+609 IRQNH
-616 LAATFEY
+616 GYLAATFEY

-638 GEHTTVAPASSSTRQ
+638 GQYTTVAPATTSTRQ
-653 LMSSLWEKT
+653 LISSLWEKT

>member
-6 VAEPPQLIPHVIAH
+6 VAEPTELILVIASV
-20 MDYIPLLLVAAFF
+20 DFIPLLLVSGFF
-33 LLVWDAPR
+33 LWVWDAPR
-41 HQIKTR
+41 TNLQLR
-47 QMVCLIPALLCLQY
+47 QMVCLLPILLCLHY
-61 LSWRLF
+61 LTWRLV
-67 STVWPDNEDS
+67 STVWPECADS
-77 AWAQTWIWG
+77 ALAQSWIWG
-86 VWGIEV
+86 VWSVEV
-92 LAFIE
+92 LACIE
-97 VTVFLLIMSRTN
+97 VAVFFLIMSRTN
-109 TRSEEANQHQMPSP
+109 TRSAQADRNHLPTP

-146 AAAAVDYPH
+146 AANAVDYPH
-155 KTVWVLDDGKR
+155 KTVWVLDDGRR
-166 DWLRTF
+166 DWLRSF
-172 CEDTGGVRYL
+172 CEDLGVRYL
-182 TRADNAHAKAGNM
+182 TRVDHLHAKAGNM
-195 NHALTHAKGQ
+195 NHALGHAQGQ

-215 PSKNFIRRTLGFF
+215 PSRNFIRRTLGFF

-294 AVGGIPTQSIT
+294 AIGGIPTQSIT

-335 SIEGFFVQ
+335 SIEGYFVQ
-343 RERWCRGAIQSLFLK
+343 RERWCRGAIQSLFLN
-358 AGPLGPGLSVVQRIL
+358 AGPLGPGLSLIQRIL

-382 YAVRLMLIAI
+382 YTVRLMLIAI

-439 SGPAGVF
+439 SGPVGLF
-446 ASFRLAPTV
+446 SSFRLGPTV
-455 VASLI
+455 VASLL
-460 KPFGKPFRVTP
+460 KPFGKPFKVTP
-471 KGSDAANGARVEF
+471 KGSDALHGRQVDM
-484 FSLGMILLCMGLTLL
+484 FSLGMILLCMGLTLW

-507 ELAVVSHD
+507 ELAVVPHD
-515 EFFPIAMFW
+515 EFFPIAVFW
-524 SMLNVVTLGLAAL
+524 SMLNVITLGLAAL

-547 EERFLMAESAIA
+547 EERFLMAEAVTA
-559 HDGETQVA
+559 HSGDLHCA
-567 VNIIDASVD
+567 VQITDASVD

-581 LPSTGHGLFQ
+581 MPEA
-591 KGTASLTVAGV
+591 ASGIFKNGMASVTVQDV
-602 GRVKIHP
+602 GRVKIRP
-609 VRQNATH
+609 VRQSNTH
-616 LAATFEY
+616 MAATFEY
-623 DSKAQRNAMI
+623 DSKDQRNAMI

-638 GEHTTVAPASSSTRQ
+638 GRYSTVAPPNATTRQ
-653 LMSSLWEKT
+653 LIASLWEKS